1 MDKNGKERIG
11 LCLVVLPISKKIGEG
26 LVKMLPDAFESCI
39 CFSDPVMPSQ
49 RQMHQDLPNTDLFR
63 IDLVS

>member
-26 LVKMLPDAFESCI
+26 LVKMLPDAFLRAVSG
-39 CFSDPVMPSQ
+39 
-49 RQMHQDLPNTDLFR
+49 DLLFR
-63 IDLVS
+63 PGDAKSTTDASRFTKH